1 MSYQP
6 VGIGASAN
14 DGTGDPAR
22 TAFTK
27 VNANF
32 SELYAQIPVPTIL
45 VNQTGSVQQSITSN
59 TWIDKI
65 VVTPQIGTPSIMIGT
80 TSGGA
85 EILENTL
92 VGSSLVQLIQSLYL
106 SGVNLYFTIT
116 SGNVNIRIDNIPN
129 YI

>member
-80 TSGGA
+80 TSGGSDLLA
-85 EILENTL
+85 NTL
-92 VGSSLVQLIQSLYL
+92 VGSSLVQMIQSLYL

-116 SGNVNIRIDNIPN
+116 SGNINIRIDNIPN

>member
-65 VVTPQIGTPSIMIGT
+65 VVTPQIGTPSIMMGT
-80 TSGGA
+80 TSGGNDLLA
-85 EILENTL
+85 NTL

-116 SGNVNIRIDNIPN
+116 NGNVNIRIDNIPN